1 MAATINDSLGI
12 VDTVS
17 GVDIHATKDGKF
29 AAIVNGIKVELASK
43 AAVTRRL
50 QALDTPLAVMRVISA
65 TRSPQVHQAVR
76 VTRAKQI
83 IYLAE
88 KSWPKG
94 EYVEQGDRLHGWYFY
109 DEAAHAQLTAIAEQ
123 VRALEAQ
130 QRAILRGLTAVT
142 VASWGEAQISA
153 AAAAAEQ
160 PDTAE

>member
-1 MAATINDSLGI
+1 MPQQISDSLGI

-43 AAVTRRL
+43 AAVTRRIQGL
-50 QALDTPLAVMRVISA
+50 QTPLAVMRVISA

-94 EYVEQGDRLHGWYFY
+94 EYVEQGDRLHGWYFA
-109 DEAAHAQLTAIAEQ
+109 DEAAHAELSAIAEQ
-123 VRALEAQ
+123 MRELDRQ
-130 QRAILRGLTAVT
+130 HGAILRRLTAVT

-153 AAAAAEQ
+153 AATAAEQ
-160 PDTAE
+160 PDTAD